1 MCIGLSKLKV
11 IAEITTIVHLRSPP
25 LLYQQYGSIVQG
37 TTVKCATGC
46 HCGRLGVSSMHIKT
60 YTISVIALVFLRKC
74 HLFTNTLF
82 VCLRFTL
89 YAYGRFKL
97 VIIMC

>member
-25 LLYQQYGSIVQG
+25 LLFQQYGSIVQG

-46 HCGRLGVSSMHIKT
+46 HCGRLGVSSMHIKPIQSVFSLLCFFVNVIYSLIRCLYVCDLR
-60 YTISVIALVFLRKC
+60 YTPMESLSL
-74 HLFTNTLF
+74 
-82 VCLRFTL
+82 
-89 YAYGRFKL
+89 
-97 VIIMC
+97 